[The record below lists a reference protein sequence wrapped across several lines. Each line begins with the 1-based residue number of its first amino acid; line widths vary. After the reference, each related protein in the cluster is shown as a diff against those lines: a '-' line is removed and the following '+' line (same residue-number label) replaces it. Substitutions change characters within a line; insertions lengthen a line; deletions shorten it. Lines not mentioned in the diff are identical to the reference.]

1 MERQSQTLRVKRRV
15 RLTPEFQ
22 ALWQGKETRTE
33 WEPPRP
39 APRVAPPPL
48 ATTTTYIPE
57 VSRLTRPVPRP
68 PPLVSFTRGSNGASN
83 PVPRVVRPPESSLYG
98 YSRPLPK
105 LRQTTTE
112 PISVEPVLIPDVR
125 YTPASR
131 YTSGTE
137 VDPELHQYDELS
149 HLFHQ
154 MDLEI
159 QRTKSEG
166 LRVARRVITEPMSRP
181 RRNSDPTN
189 GTETLASRNILPSSI
204 GAEHSRLSSVVHT
217 PATDNELQ
225 STTRESHETKPKSSD
240 PSETK
245 PDTSDSNVAKSKS
258 RESSET
264 KPKREESIK
273 SELTPKTKAES
284 KATTQREETESKPTT
299 QNAEPEPP
307 TQEEQTIVN
316 TPSPPRS
323 READEEPLQG
333 LSQPLKPKVKAEPTT
348 PQTALSPSSSTKQ
361 TKTTDDD
368 EDATKPQTTDTVSPS
383 ITSVMTAHRKSQFTD
398 AGYFLVA
405 AFIALYAARLGY
417 NNIDNLVWL
426 WQYRSW
432 FNIPIV

>member
-1 MERQSQTLRVKRRV
+1 MERLSQTLRVKRRV

-22 ALWQGKETRTE
+22 ALWQGKETQTE

-39 APRVAPPPL
+39 APRVAPAPL
-48 ATTTTYIPE
+48 ATYIPE

-98 YSRPLPK
+98 YSRPMPK
-105 LRQTTTE
+105 QRQTTTE
-112 PISVEPVLIPDVR
+112 PIPVEPVLIPDVR

-131 YTSGTE
+131 YTSGN
-137 VDPELHQYDELS
+137 VDPESYQYDELS

-159 QRTKSEG
+159 QRTKSQG
-166 LRVARRVITEPMSRP
+166 LRVARRVITEPTSRP

-217 PATDNELQ
+217 PATDNELK
-225 STTRESHETKPKSSD
+225 SPTRESRETKPKSSD
-240 PSETK
+240 SSEPK
-245 PDTSDSNVAKSKS
+245 PDTSDSNVAKSET

-264 KPKREESIK
+264 KPKREESSK

-284 KATTQREETESKPTT
+284 KVTTQSEETESKPTT
-299 QNAEPEPP
+299 KNTEPEPP
-307 TQEEQTIVN
+307 TQEEPTIVN

-323 READEEPLQG
+323 READEEPLQR
-333 LSQPLKPKVKAEPTT
+333 LSQPLELKVKAEPIT
-348 PQTALSPSSSTKQ
+348 PQTVLLPPSSTKQ

-368 EDATKPQTTDTVSPS
+368 EDTTKPKRTDTVSPS